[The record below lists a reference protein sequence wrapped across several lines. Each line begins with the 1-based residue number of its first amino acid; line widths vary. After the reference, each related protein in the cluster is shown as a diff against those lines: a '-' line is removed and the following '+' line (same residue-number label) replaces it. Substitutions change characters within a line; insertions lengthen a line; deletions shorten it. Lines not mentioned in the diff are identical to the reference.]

1 MVVCSCHSCH
11 FVTAS
16 SCLAPMSAATI
27 AFSCSLLLCFQHF
40 AMLRANV
47 SLSACIGCQEA
58 EREQLKCFFLRIDE
72 VCVCVLLS
80 ASARWPLMPFHC
92 SLSHTYSLCARL
104 CCSMCYS
111 SAFGSKESN
120 GGCWEAF
127 WVRMQS
133 LLCHYVCVGMDCSVM
148 LLPIICLYTLCM
160 MWYNAE

>member
-58 EREQLKCFFLRIDE
+58 EREQLKCFFSQDRRGL
-72 VCVCVLLS
+72 CVCCCLRLLGGHS
-80 ASARWPLMPFHC
+80 CRSIA
-92 SLSHTYSLCARL
+92 LSHTHTLCVRACVVVCATLARL
-104 CCSMCYS
+104 GQRSRME
-111 SAFGSKESN
+111 AAGKRFG
-120 GGCWEAF
+120 
-127 WVRMQS
+127 
-133 LLCHYVCVGMDCSVM
+133 
-148 LLPIICLYTLCM
+148 
-160 MWYNAE
+160 